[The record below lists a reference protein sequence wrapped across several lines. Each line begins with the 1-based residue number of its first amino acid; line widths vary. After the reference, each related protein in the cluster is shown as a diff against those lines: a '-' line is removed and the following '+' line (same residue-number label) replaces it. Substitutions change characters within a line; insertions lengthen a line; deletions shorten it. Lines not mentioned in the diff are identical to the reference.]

1 MTVGEIKIESLKLM
15 EINGTDIS
23 TETLE
28 DLYSNENY
36 KEYLSRMPGAIT
48 RALHRFKTVGVI
60 PEKSYYE
67 TMEENKS
74 IARVDLSE
82 KISDFS
88 KLNRVVVEGRNTY
101 CANYPYTF
109 EGKNVVLFN
118 LHIGNIVTFIYEPKV
133 PLVLTTTDDA
143 MEIPIPDDLSSII
156 PYFVKA
162 DVFEQDEPELAT
174 QARNIFELMLA
185 EYKKQEDNVPI
196 SIDSVYKQG
205 W

>member
-60 PEKSYYE
+60 PEKSYSE
-67 TMEENKS
+67 TME
-74 IARVDLSE
+74 
-82 KISDFS
+82 DFS

-118 LHIGNIVTFIYEPKV
+118 LRIGNTVTFIYEPKV
-133 PLVLTTTDDA
+133 QIVLTTTDDA

>member
-36 KEYLSRMPGAIT
+36 KEYLSRMPGDIT

-60 PEKSYYE
+60 PEKSYCE
-67 TMEENKS
+67 TIEENKN
-74 IARVDLSE
+74 IARFDLSE
-82 KISDFS
+82 KIEDFS
-88 KLNRVVVEGRNTY
+88 KLNRVVVEGQNTY
-101 CANYPYTF
+101 CGNYPYTF

-118 LHIGNIVTFIYEPKV
+118 LRIGNMVTFIYDPKV
-133 PLVLTTTDDA
+133 PFVLTTTDDS

-185 EYKKQEDNVPI
+185 EYKKQEDNVSV

>member
-28 DLYSNENY
+28 DLSSNENY

-60 PEKSYYE
+60 PEKSYSE
-67 TMEENKS
+67 TIEENKN
-74 IARVDLSE
+74 IARFDLSE
-82 KISDFS
+82 KIEDFS
-88 KLNRVVVEGRNTY
+88 KLNRVVVEGQNTY
-101 CANYPYTF
+101 CGNYPYTF

-118 LHIGNIVTFIYEPKV
+118 LRIGNMVTFIYDPKV
-133 PLVLTTTDDA
+133 PFVLTTTDDD

-185 EYKKQEDNVPI
+185 EYKKQEDNVPV
-196 SIDSVYKQG
+196 SIDSVYNQG

>member
-36 KEYLSRMPGAIT
+36 KEYLRRMPGAIT
-48 RALHRFKTVGVI
+48 RALHRLKTVGVI
-60 PEKSYYE
+60 PEKSYSE
-67 TMEENKS
+67 TIEENKN
-74 IARVDLSE
+74 IARFDLSE
-82 KISDFS
+82 KIEDFS
-88 KLNRVVVEGRNTY
+88 KLNRVVVEGKNTY
-101 CANYPYTF
+101 CGNYPYTF

-118 LHIGNIVTFIYEPKV
+118 LRIGNTVIFIYEPKV
-133 PLVLTTTDDA
+133 PFVLTTTDDA
-143 MEIPIPDDLSSII
+143 MEIPIPYDLSSII

-185 EYKKQEDNVPI
+185 EYKKQEDNVPV
-196 SIDSVYKQG
+196 SIDSVYNQG